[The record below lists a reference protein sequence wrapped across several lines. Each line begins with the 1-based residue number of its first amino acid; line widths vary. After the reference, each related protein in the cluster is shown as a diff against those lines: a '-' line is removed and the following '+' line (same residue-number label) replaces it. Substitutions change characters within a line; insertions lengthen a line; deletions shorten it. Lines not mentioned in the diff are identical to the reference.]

1 MYQRLF
7 LYSRNQIAIKN
18 IIFSL
23 ILLSLPKT
31 VTISCVLCQEYYFRF
46 HEVVT
51 LTVDGKGRGSCLK
64 TEKQCNWTSN
74 FLKLF
79 DSVFCSTR
87 IWKSRTPPIVPRRI
101 WKPSILTQQQVVSLS
116 VKLRWSSRIVIAD
129 PLVTKVLGI
138 KKRITNFNERY
149 LILNPSE
156 LLWRFK
162 S

>member
-18 IIFSL
+18 IN
-23 ILLSLPKT
+23 ILLDPTLSAKK
-31 VTISCVLCQEYYFRF
+31 VTISYVLCQEYYLGF

-101 WKPSILTQQQVVSLS
+101 
-116 VKLRWSSRIVIAD
+116 
-129 PLVTKVLGI
+129 
-138 KKRITNFNERY
+138 
-149 LILNPSE
+149 
-156 LLWRFK
+156 
-162 S
+162 

>member
-18 IIFSL
+18 IN
-23 ILLSLPKT
+23 ILLDPALSAKKSYNFLRSLPRILFQ
-31 VTISCVLCQEYYFRF
+31 ISWSGDVNGR
-46 HEVVT
+46 
-51 LTVDGKGRGSCLK
+51 GRGSCLK

-116 VKLRWSSRIVIAD
+116 VKLWWSSRIVIAD

-149 LILNPSE
+149 LILNPPE

>member
-18 IIFSL
+18 IN
-23 ILLSLPKT
+23 ILLDPALSAKKSYNFLRSLPRILFQ
-31 VTISCVLCQEYYFRF
+31 ISWSGDVNGR
-46 HEVVT
+46 
-51 LTVDGKGRGSCLK
+51 GRGSCLK

>member
-18 IIFSL
+18 IN
-23 ILLSLPKT
+23 ILLDPALSAEKSYNFLRSLPRILFQ
-31 VTISCVLCQEYYFRF
+31 ISWSGDVNGR
-46 HEVVT
+46 
-51 LTVDGKGRGSCLK
+51 GRGSCLK

-116 VKLRWSSRIVIAD
+116 VKLRWPSRIVIAD
-129 PLVTKVLGI
+129 PRVTKVLGI

>member
-18 IIFSL
+18 IN
-23 ILLSLPKT
+23 ILLDPALSAEKSYNFLRSLPRILFQ
-31 VTISCVLCQEYYFRF
+31 ISWSGDVNGR
-46 HEVVT
+46 
-51 LTVDGKGRGSCLK
+51 GRGSCLK

>member
-18 IIFSL
+18 IN
-23 ILLSLPKT
+23 ILLDPALSAKKSYNFLRSLPRILFQ
-31 VTISCVLCQEYYFRF
+31 ISWSGDVNGR
-46 HEVVT
+46 
-51 LTVDGKGRGSCLK
+51 GRGSCLK

-149 LILNPSE
+149 LILNPPE
-156 LLWRFK
+156 LLWRSK